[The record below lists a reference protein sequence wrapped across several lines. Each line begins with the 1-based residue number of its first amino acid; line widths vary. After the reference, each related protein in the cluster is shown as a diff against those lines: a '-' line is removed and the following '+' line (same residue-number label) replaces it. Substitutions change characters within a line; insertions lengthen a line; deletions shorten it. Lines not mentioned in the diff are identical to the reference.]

1 MIVLATDAP
10 LDARQLRRLC
20 VRAGVG
26 LARTGSHHGHG
37 SGDFVVAFS
46 VAHRVPHAPDALTR
60 TETVVADE
68 SRAMQWLFPAV
79 AECVEEAVLNSLCRA
94 TTVTGRDG
102 HVRHALPL
110 DEVSRLVAR
119 AQAQISS

>member
-1 MIVLATDAP
+1 
-10 LDARQLRRLC
+10 
-20 VRAGVG
+20 VG

-46 VAHRVPHAPDALTR
+46 VAHRIPHAPAAVTR
-60 TETVVADE
+60 TETVLADE

-94 TTVTGRDG
+94 TTVAGRDG
-102 HVRHALPL
+102 HVRHALPA

-119 AQAQISS
+119 ARAGSG